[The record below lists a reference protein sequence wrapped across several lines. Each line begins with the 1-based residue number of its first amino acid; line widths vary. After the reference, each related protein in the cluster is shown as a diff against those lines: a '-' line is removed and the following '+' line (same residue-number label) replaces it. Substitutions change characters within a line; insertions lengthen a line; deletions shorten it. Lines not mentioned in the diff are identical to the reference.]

1 MSQCANYTD
10 YQLFYCCND
19 FNINAPNITLGS
31 ATRQTSRHNFPVI
44 SYTPANQLVSYALE
58 NVGAFARD
66 PMDRRLMTPLQNN
79 VIATQAINGT
89 DYFNGSFLKDAA
101 ETFPTDTDNDGMA
114 DVWETATDLVQL
126 LPTIMARNY
135 RINLRVLK
143 VTLTWNVT

>member
-1 MSQCANYTD
+1 M
-10 YQLFYCCND
+10 
-19 FNINAPNITLGS
+19 
-31 ATRQTSRHNFPVI
+31 
-44 SYTPANQLVSYALE
+44 VSYALE